1 MATPPG
7 SALADLLA
15 QELGLL
21 HSFVT
26 LLRHEQSLLVDG
38 KPDTLGDVAA
48 EKSGLS
54 GQLALRAAARE
65 EALDKRGYAAGR
77 AGMDDW
83 INKSADGATSR
94 RRWQQLLQLAAEARA
109 LNETNGKLIAVHL
122 QHNQQA
128 LNTLLAAVDQ
138 ATTYGPD
145 GQLGA
150 GAGGR
155 SLGSA

>member
-1 MATPPG
+1 M
-7 SALADLLA
+7 
-15 QELGLL
+15 L

-38 KPDTLGDVAA
+38 KADTLGDVAE

-65 EALDKRGYAAGR
+65 DELDRRGYAAGR

-83 INKSADGATSR
+83 IKSADGATSR
-94 RRWQQLLQLAAEARA
+94 RRWQQLLELAAEARA

-145 GQLGA
+145 GQQRA

>member
-1 MATPPG
+1 M
-7 SALADLLA
+7 
-15 QELGLL
+15 
-21 HSFVT
+21 
-26 LLRHEQSLLVDG
+26 
-38 KPDTLGDVAA
+38 
-48 EKSGLS
+48 
-54 GQLALRAAARE
+54 ARE
-65 EALDKRGYAAGR
+65 EELGRRGYAAGR
-77 AGMDDW
+77 MGMDDW
-83 INKSADGATSR
+83 IKSAEGTTSR
-94 RRWQQLLQLAAEARA
+94 RRWQQLLELATEARA

-145 GQLGA
+145 GQQRA

>member
-1 MATPPG
+1 MTIPPG

-26 LLRHEQSLLVDG
+26 LMRHEQSLLVDG
-38 KPDTLGDVAA
+38 KADVLAEIA
-48 EKSGLS
+48 EEKSGLA
-54 GQLALRAAARE
+54 GQLARRAMARE
-65 EALDKRGYAAGR
+65 EELGRRGYAAGR
-77 AGMDDW
+77 MGMDDW
-83 INKSADGATSR
+83 IKSAEGTTSR
-94 RRWQQLLQLAAEARA
+94 RRWQQLLELATEARA
-109 LNETNGKLIAVHL
+109 LNETNGKLIAVQL

-138 ATTYGPD
+138 AATYGPD
-145 GQLGA
+145 GQQRA
-150 GAGGR
+150 GASGR

>member
-1 MATPPG
+1 MTIPPG
-7 SALADLLA
+7 SAIADLLA

-21 HSFVT
+21 DSFVT
-26 LLRHEQSLLVDG
+26 LLRREQSFLVDG
-38 KPDTLGDVAA
+38 KADSLANVAE

-54 GQLALRAAARE
+54 GQLAVRAAARDE
-65 EALDKRGYAAGR
+65 ELGRRGFAAGR
-77 AGMDDW
+77 TGMDDW
-83 INKSADGATSR
+83 IKSADGTTSR

-109 LNETNGKLIAVHL
+109 LNETNGKLIGVHL

-138 ATTYGPD
+138 AATYGPD
-145 GQLGA
+145 GQQRSGA
-150 GAGGR
+150 AGR

>member
-1 MATPPG
+1 MTIPPG
-7 SALADLLA
+7 SALAELLA

-38 KPDTLGDVAA
+38 KADTLADVAE

-54 GQLALRAAARE
+54 GQLATRATARE
-65 EALDKRGYAAGR
+65 EELARRGYAAGR

-83 INKSADGATSR
+83 IKSADGTTSR
-94 RRWQQLLQLAAEARA
+94 RRWQQLLQLAADARA

-122 QHNQQA
+122 QANQQA
-128 LNTLLAAVDQ
+128 LNTLMAAVDQ
-138 ATTYGPD
+138 AATYGPD
-145 GQLGA
+145 GQQRA

>member
-1 MATPPG
+1 VTIPPG

-26 LLRHEQSLLVDG
+26 LMRHEQSLLVDG
-38 KPDTLGDVAA
+38 KADVLAEIA
-48 EKSGLS
+48 EEKSGLA
-54 GQLALRAAARE
+54 GQLARRAMARE
-65 EALDKRGYAAGR
+65 EELGRRGYAAGR
-77 AGMDDW
+77 MGMDDW
-83 INKSADGATSR
+83 IKSAEGTTSR
-94 RRWQQLLQLAAEARA
+94 RRWQQLLELATEARA
-109 LNETNGKLIAVHL
+109 LNETNGKLIAVQL

-138 ATTYGPD
+138 AATYGPD
-145 GQLGA
+145 GQQRA
-150 GAGGR
+150 GASGR

>member
-1 MATPPG
+1 MTIPPG

-26 LLRHEQSLLVDG
+26 LMRLEQSLLVDG
-38 KPDTLGDVAA
+38 KADVLAEIA
-48 EKSGLS
+48 EEKSGLA
-54 GQLALRAAARE
+54 GQLARRAMARE
-65 EALDKRGYAAGR
+65 EELGRRGYAAGR
-77 AGMDDW
+77 MGMDDW
-83 INKSADGATSR
+83 IKSAEGTTSR
-94 RRWQQLLQLAAEARA
+94 RRWQQLLELATEARA
-109 LNETNGKLIAVHL
+109 LNETNGKLIAVQL

-138 ATTYGPD
+138 AATYGPD
-145 GQLGA
+145 GQQRA
-150 GAGGR
+150 GASGR

>member
-1 MATPPG
+1 MTIPPG

-26 LLRHEQSLLVDG
+26 LLRHEQALLVDG
-38 KPDTLGDVAA
+38 KADSLAGMVEEKTGLG
-48 EKSGLS
+48 E
-54 GQLALRAAARE
+54 QLAARAAARE
-65 EALDKRGYAAGR
+65 GELARRGYPAGR
-77 AGMDDW
+77 VGMVQW
-83 INKSADGATSR
+83 ITSPDGSTSR
-94 RRWQQLLQLAAEARA
+94 RRWQQLLELAAQARA
-109 LNETNGKLIAVHL
+109 LNETSGKLIAVHL

-138 ATTYGPD
+138 AATYGPD
-145 GQLGA
+145 GQQRA

>member
-1 MATPPG
+1 VTIPPG

-26 LLRHEQSLLVDG
+26 LLRHEQFLLIEGKADSLVE
-38 KPDTLGDVAA
+38 VAG
-48 EKSGLS
+48 EKSELGE
-54 GQLALRAAARE
+54 QLTTRAKARE
-65 EALDKRGYAAGR
+65 SELTRRGYPAGR

-83 INKSADGATSR
+83 IKSADGATSR
-94 RRWQQLLQLAAEARA
+94 RRWQQLLELTAEART

-128 LNTLLAAVDQ
+128 LNTLLAAIDQ
-138 ATTYGPD
+138 AATYGPD
-145 GQLGA
+145 GQQRS

>member
-1 MATPPG
+1 MTIPPG

-26 LLRHEQSLLVDG
+26 LMRHEQSLLVDG
-38 KPDTLGDVAA
+38 KADVLAEIA
-48 EKSGLS
+48 EEKSGLA
-54 GQLALRAAARE
+54 GQLARRAMARE
-65 EALDKRGYAAGR
+65 EELGRRGYAAGR
-77 AGMDDW
+77 MGMDDW
-83 INKSADGATSR
+83 IKSAEGTTSR

-109 LNETNGKLIAVHL
+109 LNETNGKLIAVQL

-138 ATTYGPD
+138 AATYGPD
-145 GQLGA
+145 GQQRA
-150 GAGGR
+150 GASGR

>member
-1 MATPPG
+1 MTIPPG

-26 LLRHEQSLLVDG
+26 LMRHEQSLLVDG
-38 KPDTLGDVAA
+38 KADVLA
-48 EKSGLS
+48 EIAKVKSGLA
-54 GQLALRAAARE
+54 GQLARRAMARE
-65 EALDKRGYAAGR
+65 EELGRRGYAAGR
-77 AGMDDW
+77 MGMDDW
-83 INKSADGATSR
+83 IKSAEGTTSR
-94 RRWQQLLQLAAEARA
+94 RRWQQLLELATEARA
-109 LNETNGKLIAVHL
+109 LNETNGKLIAVQL

-138 ATTYGPD
+138 AATYGPD
-145 GQLGA
+145 GQQRA
-150 GAGGR
+150 GASGR